1 MVGAVVVA
9 RGHVVGS
16 GYHKRAGGPHA
27 EIVALQQARSRSRH
41 ATLYITLE
49 PCCHTGK
56 RTPPCVP
63 AILDSGVRRV
73 VVAMR
78 DPNPLVAGRGI
89 QRLKRAGIVV
99 DVGCL
104 NREAAKLN
112 EAYAHWMQT
121 GRPFV
126 MLKAAMTLDGQLATA
141 AGESQWITGA
151 TARAHVHRLRS
162 RVDAIAVGVNTVLQD
177 DPRLTVRDAAG
188 NPRARAARSPVR
200 VVFDSRL
207 RIPVSARV
215 LQGLE
220 HAPTVVV
227 TTKTA
232 NPRRV
237 ERLKK
242 MGAVVLTLPPKGARV
257 SLCRCL
263 QALGTMEITTLLVE
277 GGSELNA
284 GFLREGLVNRVSL
297 YVAPT
302 LLGGRNATGL
312 LGGLSPARL
321 ADAVAVSNLHLQS
334 LGEDMLVT
342 GDVNTPAVKRKN
354 LAEQGVGLA
363 GTFPRRIVPN
373 ERKRPARVS
382 AG

>member
-1 MVGAVVVA
+1 MNDVAQDVRFMKQALKLGARGRGTTSPNPMVGAVVVA
-9 RGHVVGS
+9 RGRVVGS

-27 EIVALQQARSRSRH
+27 EIVALRQARSRSRH

-112 EAYAHWMQT
+112 EAYSHWMQT

-126 MLKAAMTLDGQLATA
+126 TLKAAMTLDGQLATA

-151 TARAHVHRLRS
+151 AARAHVHRLRS
-162 RVDAIAVGVNTVLQD
+162 RVDAIAVGVNTVLRD

-188 NPRARAARSPVR
+188 NPRARAARPPVR
-200 VVFDSRL
+200 VVVDSRL

-227 TTKTA
+227 TTKRA
-232 NPRRV
+232 NPRRM

-242 MGAVVLTLPPKGARV
+242 MGAVVLMLPPKGARV
-257 SLCRCL
+257 SLRRCL
-263 QALGTMEITTLLVE
+263 QALGNMEITTLLVE
-277 GGSELNA
+277 GGGELNA

-297 YVAPT
+297 YMAPM

-321 ADAVAVSNLHLQS
+321 ADAVAVSDMRLRF
-334 LGEDMLVT
+334 LGQDVLLT
-342 GDVNTPAVKRKN
+342 GTLP
-354 LAEQGVGLA
+354 
-363 GTFPRRIVPN
+363 PMP
-373 ERKRPARVS
+373 
-382 AG
+382 